1 MGDEE
6 IPDKTPKSEDSHK
19 LENIKQAEKIMQK
32 LAEGMSYLKLSH
44 IKPKPFT
51 TVENFSAF
59 CQRFAQYIYLSKLA
73 DPCLYILFLQLLDDR
88 TYQKLVNVQLHQS
101 EMGNA
106 KLFCAQYIAK
116 YYPDS
121 AIQSLQTEVLSYIQS
136 DSETIEDFSF
146 RLKEKAMIAFP
157 DDNIREINCKI
168 AFLKG
173 VRNIDIRRK
182 LNEVNLVTF
191 DEAIEMAKRLERVDN
206 MMTDSHV
213 DINSI
218 MTECEPCLHDVEN
231 SHHTSRNPKKYRIQS
246 PNSRPKLRGRVQ
258 FSDDRESRS
267 RKYTRS
273 SSERSAR
280 NNSDSESPV
289 QNGRDR
295 SLSPYRR
302 SHSRNKTFSRDQSQ
316 NNIYYSGNRGFNSNP
331 RNFGGGVE
339 TAEAEVVAIFVINFD
354 IIVIHVGSWNTVN
367 RSNGNTSYRQSDG
380 NISYQQ
386 SGTNN
391 YRPSNYQPIRG
402 RDNFSRSSYEQQYM
416 PTQLN

>member
-1 MGDEE
+1 MNDEE
-6 IPDKTPKSEDSHK
+6 IPNKTPKSEDSHK
-19 LENIKQAEKIMQK
+19 LETVAPAQNIMQD

-51 TVENFSAF
+51 TGENFSAF
-59 CQRFAQYIYLSKLA
+59 CQRFVQYIYLSKLA
-73 DPCLYILFLQLLDDR
+73 DPCLYIHFLQLLDNR

-106 KLFCAQYIAK
+106 ELFCAQYIAK

-146 RLKEKAMIAFP
+146 RLKERAMIAFP

-191 DEAIEMAKRLERVDN
+191 DEAIEMAMRLERVDN
-206 MMTDSHV
+206 MMTNSHA
-213 DINSI
+213 DLTSI
-218 MTECEPCLHDVEN
+218 MKECEPPAHDVEN
-231 SHHTSRNPKKYRIQS
+231 SHYRNSKKYRIKS

-258 FSDDRESRS
+258 FSNDRESRS

-289 QNGRDR
+289 RNERDR

-302 SHSRNKTFSRDQSQ
+302 SHSRNKTFLRDQSQ
-316 NNIYYSGNRGFNSNP
+316 NNRYYSGNRDFNSNP
-331 RNFGGGVE
+331 RNFRGGGRNNRSRGRCF
-339 TAEAEVVAIFVINFD
+339 ICHKFG
-354 IIVIHVGSWNTVN
+354 HYSYSCWNNVN

-380 NISYQQ
+380 NTSHQQ
-386 SGTNN
+386 SGSNN
-391 YRPSNYQPIRG
+391 YRPNNYQPMGG
-402 RDNFSRSSYEQQYM
+402 RDNFSHSNYEQQHM